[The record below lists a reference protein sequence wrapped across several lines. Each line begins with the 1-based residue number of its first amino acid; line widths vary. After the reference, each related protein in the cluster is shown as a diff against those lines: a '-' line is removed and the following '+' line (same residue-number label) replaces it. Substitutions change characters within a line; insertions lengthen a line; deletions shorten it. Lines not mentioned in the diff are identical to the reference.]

1 MAHLS
6 NKLELLSNISRMLNN
21 TSAMRNDMFAMIRII
36 DCRHGWQSWCVCWLR
51 RKGSTSKGSDA
62 QRSKSKVQLQAESS
76 TEKQK
81 HVQKR
86 ITLAA
91 DRSKAGT
98 RTSIAAMAFA
108 SRLKVDP
115 AIGVMDLQK
124 VLVQE
129 MQRRE
134 DHNLW
139 NSVKHPTNAS
149 WSWKT
154 APNMQWLAQ
163 ARQLLC
169 GFLEIAPNGLLP
181 SSKLRLS
188 LQRLVVDSSLK
199 VNKTSYHTDD
209 WVDQMDQRIR
219 VLLSQARALKKA
231 DTYVTSMRK
240 ATAGE
245 KEAVDDILSRLNLGS
260 VEEAN
265 PQTAESSCRAMVLYE
280 PEEAARSRPAVRS
293 PGKVFKR
300 ILERQSSSPMKVGT
314 EPGAC
319 STSKALPAESSSKP
333 LPATPSS
340 SLCAEQVRKKAPPG
354 LMMGSIPSSSE
365 SEEKAPVAK
374 KAKRSASKTGK
385 SQSSGLQKKQI
396 QESEDCNLQES
407 KTSAAKI
414 GESESYGLEE
424 DDLQML
430 DSVLDKK
437 IESTGVKKKPALK
450 KPAACT
456 KKEDEPAD
464 ISEPNMADGKSK
476 KKCTFKHRK
485 TSSVYA
491 KERNLRLKMGCSPE
505 SAKKFARAAMSEVA
519 AKIDAG
525 ILTED

>member
-1 MAHLS
+1 
-6 NKLELLSNISRMLNN
+6 ML
-21 TSAMRNDMFAMIRII
+21 AQA
-36 DCRHGWQSWCVCWLR
+36 
-51 RKGSTSKGSDA
+51 KGLYLKGSDA
-62 QRSKSKVQLQAESS
+62 QRNKSKVQLQAESS

-86 ITLAA
+86 ITFAA
-91 DRSKAGT
+91 DRSKTGT

-154 APNMQWLAQ
+154 APNIQWLAQ

-169 GFLEIAPNGLLP
+169 GFLQIAPNGLLP

-240 ATAGE
+240 ATAE
-245 KEAVDDILSRLNLGS
+245 DKEAVDDILSRLILGG
-260 VEEAN
+260 EAPAD
-265 PQTAESSCRAMVLYE
+265 PQAAESSCRAMVLYE

-319 STSKALPAESSSKP
+319 STSKALPAESSSSKP
-333 LPATPSS
+333 LPATSSS

-374 KAKRSASKTGK
+374 KTKRSASKTGE

-396 QESEDCNLQES
+396 RESAGNQ
-407 KTSAAKI
+407 
-414 GESESYGLEE
+414 
-424 DDLQML
+424 
-430 DSVLDKK
+430 
-437 IESTGVKKKPALK
+437 
-450 KPAACT
+450 
-456 KKEDEPAD
+456 D
-464 ISEPNMADGKSK
+464 ISCQDW
-476 KKCTFKHRK
+476 
-485 TSSVYA
+485 
-491 KERNLRLKMGCSPE
+491 
-505 SAKKFARAAMSEVA
+505 
-519 AKIDAG
+519 
-525 ILTED
+525 

>member
-1 MAHLS
+1 
-6 NKLELLSNISRMLNN
+6 
-21 TSAMRNDMFAMIRII
+21 MRA
-36 DCRHGWQSWCVCWLR
+36 
-51 RKGSTSKGSDA
+51 GSGERALPLKGSDA
-62 QRSKSKVQLQAESS
+62 QRSKSKVQWQAESS

-98 RTSIAAMAFA
+98 RTFIAAMAFA

-219 VLLSQARALKKA
+219 VLLSQLRALKKA

-245 KEAVDDILSRLNLGS
+245 KEAVDDILSQLNLGS
-260 VEEAN
+260 VAEAG
-265 PQTAESSCRAMVLYE
+265 PQAAESSCRAMVLYE

-300 ILERQSSSPMKVGT
+300 ILERHS
-314 EPGAC
+314 

-340 SLCAEQVRKKAPPG
+340 SLCAKSKRRLQLPRKPRDLQARLGNPKALACKRSRSLRTATCRKARHQLPR
-354 LMMGSIPSSSE
+354 LVSLKAMAWRRTICRCSIPFWTRRS
-365 SEEKAPVAK
+365 KAQV
-374 KAKRSASKTGK
+374 
-385 SQSSGLQKKQI
+385 
-396 QESEDCNLQES
+396 
-407 KTSAAKI
+407 
-414 GESESYGLEE
+414 
-424 DDLQML
+424 
-430 DSVLDKK
+430 
-437 IESTGVKKKPALK
+437 
-450 KPAACT
+450 
-456 KKEDEPAD
+456 
-464 ISEPNMADGKSK
+464 
-476 KKCTFKHRK
+476 
-485 TSSVYA
+485 
-491 KERNLRLKMGCSPE
+491 
-505 SAKKFARAAMSEVA
+505 
-519 AKIDAG
+519 
-525 ILTED
+525 